1 MGDNRGVQ
9 GLVLLSGLLVVW
21 HVVLATLGMQGWAA
35 AGLTLLLNV
44 ALLAVAV
51 LRGPASAASAATP
64 AAAAPGNA
72 ALAPVQQQ
80 LQQTLRSE
88 SQQLQAQLDQAAQVL
103 QDAIAGLID
112 SFGSIT
118 TQAKQQQD
126 IAIRMIGTGLTAEE
140 DSHASFERFAH
151 DANETLEIFVDNTLR
166 TSQVSIEQVNHMTEI
181 GQKIHSVH
189 TFLSDIDAISK
200 QTNMLALNAAIEA
213 ARAGEAGRGFA
224 VVADEVRALSL
235 RTHSFNEQISQT
247 MHTVE
252 DMVDKAHVSIAA
264 LASHDMSYVLEA
276 KMRVQHTMGQINEL
290 SHGMEAAVNQLNHI
304 AAEVER
310 STNVAITSL
319 QFQDRISQ
327 MLGRAGRSVQV
338 MQQLQQWS
346 CELAEAGAQGRDT
359 TGLCQRIRTEL
370 AALQQPAPAAA
381 SQPSQAG
388 SDVELF

>member
-9 GLVLLSGLLVVW
+9 GLILLSGLLLVW
-21 HVVLATLGMQGWAA
+21 HGVLAMMEMQSWTAA
-35 AGLTLLLNV
+35 VLTLLLNV
-44 ALLAVAV
+44 ALLAVV
-51 LRGPASAASAATP
+51 FLRGRAPSVPSALRQPLPATENP
-64 AAAAPGNA
+64 LRP
-72 ALAPVQQQ
+72 LQQQ
-80 LQQTLRSE
+80 LQQAMQQE
-88 SQQLQAQLDQAAQVL
+88 GQQLQAQLDMANRVL

-112 SFGSIT
+112 SFASIT

-126 IAIRMIGTGLTAEE
+126 IAIRMIGTGITAEE
-140 DSHASFERFAH
+140 DSHASFERFAQ
-151 DANETLEIFVDNTLR
+151 DANQTLEIFVDNTLR

-247 MHTVE
+247 MHMVE

-290 SHGMEAAVNQLNHI
+290 SHGMEMAVNQLNQI
-304 AAEVER
+304 ASEVER

-319 QFQDRISQ
+319 QFQDRICQ
-327 MLGRAGRSVQV
+327 MLGHAGHHLQ
-338 MQQLQQWS
+338 QLKQLQQ
-346 CELAEAGAQGRDT
+346 
-359 TGLCQRIRTEL
+359 L
-370 AALQQPAPAAA
+370 AADLTLAGGQGQPVADVAARIEAQLAQVKQAVASRPAA
-381 SQPSQAG
+381 QADG
-388 SDVELF
+388 NDIELF

>member
-9 GLVLLSGLLVVW
+9 GLILLSGLLLVW
-21 HVVLATLGMQGWAA
+21 HGVLAMMAMQSWTAA
-35 AGLTLLLNV
+35 VLTLLLNV
-44 ALLAVAV
+44 ALLAVV
-51 LRGPASAASAATP
+51 FLRGRAPSAPSALRQPKPSTEDAVRP
-64 AAAAPGNA
+64 
-72 ALAPVQQQ
+72 LQQQ
-80 LQQTLRSE
+80 LQQAMLQE
-88 SQQLQAQLDQAAQVL
+88 GQQLQAQLDLANRVL

-126 IAIRMIGTGLTAEE
+126 IAIRMIGTGITAEE

-151 DANETLEIFVDNTLR
+151 DANQTMEIFVDNTLR

-247 MHTVE
+247 MHMVE
-252 DMVDKAHVSIAA
+252 NMVDKAHGSIAA

-290 SHGMEAAVNQLNHI
+290 SHGMEMAVNQLNQI
-304 AAEVER
+304 ASEVER

-319 QFQDRISQ
+319 QFQDRICQ
-327 MLGRAGRSVQV
+327 MLGHAGHHLQ
-338 MQQLQQWS
+338 QLKQLQQ
-346 CELAEAGAQGRDT
+346 LAGDLT
-359 TGLCQRIRTEL
+359 L
-370 AALQQPAPAAA
+370 AAGKGQAMADEVARIEAQLGQVKQSATSSPAAKTD
-381 SQPSQAG
+381 G
-388 SDVELF
+388 NDIELF

>member
-1 MGDNRGVQ
+1 MGDNRRS
-9 GLVLLSGLLVVW
+9 LW
-21 HVVLATLGMQGWAA
+21 LA
-35 AGLTLLLNV
+35 LLL
-44 ALLAVAV
+44 LLAVAWHLVLLVLQWQTVPGAVLSLVLTPLIVWLV
-51 LRGPASAASAATP
+51 LRLPKRQVKSHEQPKATAWP
-64 AAAAPGNA
+64 QLQP
-72 ALAPVQQQ
+72 LQLQLLQSVQQESQLLQGQ
-80 LQQTLRSE
+80 LQEAT
-88 SQQLQAQLDQAAQVL
+88 AVL
-103 QDAIAGLID
+103 QEAIGGLLE

-118 TQAKQQQD
+118 SQAKRQQD
-126 IAIRMIGTGLTAEE
+126 IAISMIGAGLTAEE
-140 DSHASFERFAH
+140 DNHASFERFAH
-151 DANETLEIFVDNTLR
+151 DANETLEIFVESTLR

-247 MHTVE
+247 MHAVE

-276 KMRVQHTMGQINEL
+276 KMRVQRTMAQINEL
-290 SHGMEAAVNQLNHI
+290 SQGMEDAVAQLNRI
-304 AAEVER
+304 AAEVEL

-327 MLGRAGRSVQV
+327 MLLRASQRVQAL
-338 MQQLQQWS
+338 QQLQQLS
-346 CELAEAGAQGRDT
+346 GQLAEAAAGSRDADQLAQ
-359 TGLCQRIRTEL
+359 QIRSEL
-370 AALQQPAPAAA
+370 AALQQQQVQQV
-381 SQPSQAG
+381 SQPARSSS
-388 SDVELF
+388 SDIELF

>member
-9 GLVLLSGLLVVW
+9 GLILLSGLLLVW
-21 HVVLATLGMQGWAA
+21 HGVLAMMGMQSWTAA
-35 AGLTLLLNV
+35 VLTLLLNV
-44 ALLAVAV
+44 ALLAVVV
-51 LRGPASAASAATP
+51 LRGRAPSAPSLQHPPAPATENP
-64 AAAAPGNA
+64 LRP
-72 ALAPVQQQ
+72 LQQQ
-80 LQQTLRSE
+80 LQQAMQQE
-88 SQQLQAQLDQAAQVL
+88 GQQLQAQLDMASRVL
-103 QDAIAGLID
+103 QEAIAGLID
-112 SFGSIT
+112 SFASIT

-126 IAIRMIGTGLTAEE
+126 IAIRMIGTGITAEE
-140 DSHASFERFAH
+140 DSHASFERFAQ
-151 DANETLEIFVDNTLR
+151 DANQTLEIFVDNTLR

-247 MHTVE
+247 MHMVE

-290 SHGMEAAVNQLNHI
+290 SQGMEMAVNQLNQI
-304 AAEVER
+304 ASEVER

-319 QFQDRISQ
+319 QFQDRICQ
-327 MLGRAGRSVQV
+327 MLGHAGHHLQ
-338 MQQLQQWS
+338 QLKQLQQ
-346 CELAEAGAQGRDT
+346 
-359 TGLCQRIRTEL
+359 L
-370 AALQQPAPAAA
+370 AADLTLAGGQGQPVAEVAARIEAQLAQVKQAVASRPAA
-381 SQPSQAG
+381 QADG
-388 SDVELF
+388 NDIELF